1 MENRPVKIHQLK
13 GRPKVA
19 EPVFGGL
26 VSKPSMEIKEA
37 CTNIPKVMS
46 KPILIRYIDPRLVPI
61 FKELNHP
68 AKTNEQPHKQ
78 PYGATYEGKGTFE
91 PIKNI
96 DPETCKITF
105 VTNANA
111 V

>member
-1 MENRPVKIHQLK
+1 MENKPIKIHQLK
-13 GRPKVA
+13 GKSKVT
-19 EPVFGGL
+19 EPAFGTL

-68 AKTNEQPHKQ
+68 AKTNEKPHT
-78 PYGATYEGKGTFE
+78 PSYVLAEEVKGTFE
-91 PIKNI
+91 PIRQI
-96 DPETCKITF
+96 DPQTCRITF

-111 V
+111 I

>member
-1 MENRPVKIHQLK
+1 
-13 GRPKVA
+13 
-19 EPVFGGL
+19 
-26 VSKPSMEIKEA
+26 
-37 CTNIPKVMS
+37 MS

-68 AKTNEQPHKQ
+68 TKTNEQAHKQ
-78 PYGATYEGKGTFE
+78 PYVVANEGKGTLE

-96 DPETCKITF
+96 DPQTCKITF

-111 V
+111 I

>member
-1 MENRPVKIHQLK
+1 MENKPVKIHQLK
-13 GRPKVA
+13 GRPKPV

-68 AKTNEQPHKQ
+68 AKSN
-78 PYGATYEGKGTFE
+78 
-91 PIKNI
+91 
-96 DPETCKITF
+96 
-105 VTNANA
+105 
-111 V
+111 